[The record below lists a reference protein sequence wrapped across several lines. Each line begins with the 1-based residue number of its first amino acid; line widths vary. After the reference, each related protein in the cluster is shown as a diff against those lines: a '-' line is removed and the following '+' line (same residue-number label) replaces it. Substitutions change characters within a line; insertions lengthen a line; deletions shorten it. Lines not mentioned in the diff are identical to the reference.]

1 MYLDYLYCI
10 HSLQNTSTS
19 TYLGRVGDSGT
30 LNAGGDMG
38 PAKYRENSSQSFT
51 YSAIISFHTISLDII
66 QVCTVSRN
74 TKSLSLNFTDRNV
87 VPFH

>member
-10 HSLQNTSTS
+10 HSLQNTNTG

-38 PAKYRENSSQSFT
+38 PAKYRENSVI
-51 YSAIISFHTISLDII
+51 YL
-66 QVCTVSRN
+66 
-74 TKSLSLNFTDRNV
+74 
-87 VPFH
+87 

>member
-1 MYLDYLYCI
+1 MQPFPTPPSCSEKFFIFFYKYRQYKYLDYLHCT

-38 PAKYRENSSQSFT
+38 PAKYRENSVI
-51 YSAIISFHTISLDII
+51 YL
-66 QVCTVSRN
+66 
-74 TKSLSLNFTDRNV
+74 
-87 VPFH
+87 

>member
-38 PAKYRENSSQSFT
+38 PAKYRENLVIYQ
-51 YSAIISFHTISLDII
+51 YS
-66 QVCTVSRN
+66 
-74 TKSLSLNFTDRNV
+74 
-87 VPFH
+87 